1 MEEQPVAEQPV
12 VEQIPVEK
20 GPIFISREDR
30 LEAENLHL
38 RAIMLAQKEAMA
50 QMQVLNIQKERLEAQ
65 AALMKLQAQISK
77 KYMVNLATHEI
88 RSEDGLVVPRAPVA
102 QSLS

>member
-1 MEEQPVAEQPV
+1 MEEQPAVEQPV
-12 VEQIPVEK
+12 EQAPTEK
-20 GPIFISREDR
+20 APIFISREDR

-77 KYMVNLATHEI
+77 KYGIDLATNEI
-88 RSEDGLVVPRAPVA
+88 RSEDGLVVPRVPVA
-102 QSLS
+102 QALA